1 MILLF
6 LFVAIQFYQPA
17 LNVNKDEVDTTG
29 FMQMYQVPAEVKT
42 ILKTSCYDCHS
53 NHTSYAWYDY
63 IQPVRILVESHIK
76 KAKEDLNFNE
86 WGTYS
91 DRKKERLLNSIKK
104 QVETRK
110 MPLPSYT
117 FMHQKAKLDD
127 SEIKTLIS
135 WLEGQE

>member
-17 LNVNKDEVDTTG
+17 LNVNKGQVDTTG
-29 FMQMYQVPAEVKT
+29 FMQLYQVPAEVKA
-42 ILKTSCYDCHS
+42 ILQTSCYDCHS
-53 NHTSYAWYDY
+53 DHTSYAWYDY
-63 IQPVRILVESHIK
+63 IQPVRTLVENHIK

-91 DRKKERLLNSIKK
+91 ERKKERLLNSIKK
-104 QVETRK
+104 QVETKK

-117 FMHQKAKLDD
+117 FMHKKAKLDD
-127 SEIKTLIS
+127 NQVKTLIS
-135 WLEGQE
+135 WLEKQE